1 MKNFAKI
8 LVFIVALA
16 LVIGAIGVNTFAV
29 DNTSDGITLYLK
41 PNSNWTQSNA
51 RFAVYTWDGGNQ
63 WFDMTSVGDGY
74 YVATVPTG
82 TVNIIFCRMNPSTT
96 ANNWSNKWNQTGD
109 LKVQTNGNN
118 CCAINAGQWDCGTNV
133 TWSKFTCAHTNVA
146 GSEVVLKAP
155 TCTETGLTQYT
166 CSKCGVYTIETSAT
180 GHKYTNKKCTVCGT
194 MAPYTVAGA
203 NSSNAA
209 SIFGTAWDTTNTAN
223 DMTYDEATDT
233 YTKVY
238 TNVPKGTYKFKCV
251 QDHAWNTAYPS
262 SDKVVSVTKA
272 GSTLTITLKGT
283 TVTTSVVAPVAQV
296 GSEYYFDIPSA
307 LAAANA
313 GDTVTIYGGN
323 YTGNLSIN
331 EGITVVGETNSAGK
345 NLVNINGKLNV
356 TASGATV
363 KNLNVNNGGST
374 AGYISA
380 SDVLIEGCS
389 VVGGNGF
396 RYCYTNGLVTFKN
409 CVITGSTYGIHF
421 DGNAGGEIAIEGC
434 TITGW
439 TSFAST
445 INKVS
450 MVDTSFGEGNYNY
463 IRFYQSEVVLD
474 GCTFH
479 EGMQIDI
486 ATPASTGATVTVDDC
501 EFANG
506 SVGNL
511 FSASDIENFDI
522 TVDGEE
528 LRVLYGQING
538 ENCYGS
544 YETLM
549 ATAKDGDV
557 VTIVRPGTYKL
568 LVAGKNITVTGGVK
582 GVVFEGMGAYNM
594 GSASVTFNNVTFNW
608 TNDNYKGLQH
618 SGDLVYNNCTINGQV
633 FLYGTSDIFN
643 ECTFNQTS
651 ADAYNVWTYGSK
663 NVEFN
668 KCVFN
673 SAGKSVLV
681 YSEGANQFTNLSITE
696 TTFNASELVEGKAA
710 IEIDTSLNAG
720 ATIVVDAATTAN
732 GFDVGSVS
740 GNTLWNNKKGNNE
753 DKNNDIVIT
762 VGGEQVLAPL
772 PYVVLVG
779 ETQYTNIY
787 AAINAA
793 KTGETVTLT
802 TDIVLTETLNVNG
815 KSITLDLDG
824 NTLTYG
830 GAATFALRAT
840 GAMITVTGNAT
851 LIIDG
856 EGTVLTN
863 GAVFSIEEGSEVIIL
878 SGAFDFDV
886 TEYIADGL
894 RVAVAPQADGT
905 VLYGVV
911 SNGDKAYI
919 GENGNWWVGEYDT
932 GVRAAAKV
940 EIVEVDGVHYWFI
953 NDVNT
958 GYIAD
963 PTDAITPEIKIE
975 DGVWVIDLKD
985 GNGFQS
991 TGVVAAGVDGNGIV
1005 SIEKTAV
1012 DGNVDTYTITYA
1024 DGTTTVFYIA
1034 NGVDGNQGPQGEE
1047 GLKGQKGPQG
1057 NRGEPGANGADNNWL
1072 VNYALIISI
1081 ASIVLSAGV
1090 VLVLN
1095 HKRLNWWN

>member
-16 LVIGAIGVNTFAV
+16 LVFGAIGVNTFAV

-51 RFAVYTWDGGNQ
+51 RFAVYTWDGGDQ
-63 WFDMTSVGDGY
+63 WFNMTSAGDGY
-74 YVATVPTG
+74 YTVTIPAG
-82 TVNIIFCRMNPSTT
+82 ISNIIFCRMNPSTT
-96 ANNWSNKWNQTGD
+96 ANNWNNKWNQTAD

-118 CCAINAGQWDCGTNV
+118 CYTVKAGTWDKGGG

-146 GSEVVLKAP
+146 GSEVVLSAP
-155 TCTETGLTQYT
+155 TCTESGLTQYT
-166 CSKCGVYTIETSAT
+166 CSKCGDYTMTTEPT
-180 GHKYTNKKCTVCGT
+180 GHKYTNRKCTVCGA

-223 DMTYDEATDT
+223 DMTYDEATGT

-262 SDKVVSVTKA
+262 SDKVVTVSKA

-283 TVTTSVVAPVAQV
+283 TVTTSVVAPVARV

-307 LAAANA
+307 LAAAKA

-323 YTGNLSIN
+323 YTGNLSIT
-331 EGITVVGETNSAGK
+331 EDITVIGETNSAGK

-356 TASGATV
+356 TANGATV

-374 AGYISA
+374 AGYVNGNDI
-380 SDVLIEGCS
+380 LIEGCS

-396 RYCYTNGLVTFKN
+396 RYCYTTGVVTFKDS
-409 CVITGSTYGIHF
+409 VITGSVYGIHF
-421 DGNAGGEIAIEGC
+421 DGSAGGEIVIDGC

-439 TSFAST
+439 TSFAGT

-450 MVDTSFGEGNYNY
+450 MLDTSFEVGNYNY
-463 IRFYQSEVVLD
+463 IRFYQSEVVLE
-474 GCTFH
+474 GCNFNKN
-479 EGMQIDI
+479 MQIDL
-486 ATPASTGATVTVDDC
+486 AASESTVTVNNC
-501 EFANG
+501 TLENG
-506 SVGNL
+506 KADFL
-511 FSASDIENFDI
+511 FSDSDIEKFDI

-528 LRVLYGQING
+528 LKVLYIQVNG
-538 ENCYGS
+538 ENRYGTYADAMS
-544 YETLM
+544 TVV
-549 ATAKDGDV
+549 DGDE
-557 VTIVRPGTYKL
+557 VTILRAGTYKL
-568 LVAGKNITVTGGVK
+568 LVAGKDITVTGGVD

-594 GSASVTFNNVTFNW
+594 GDANVTFNNVTFNW
-608 TNDNYKGLQH
+608 TNENYKGLQH
-618 SGDLVYNNCTINGQV
+618 SGNLVYNNCTINGQV

-643 ECTFNQTS
+643 ECTFNQTN
-651 ADAYNVWTYGSK
+651 AGAYNVWTYSSK

-668 KCVFN
+668 KCTFN
-673 SAGKSVLV
+673 SAGKAVLV
-681 YSEGANQFTNLSITE
+681 YSEGVNQFTNLSVTE

-732 GFDVGSVS
+732 GFDAGSVS

-772 PYVVLVG
+772 PYVVLIG

-793 KTGETVTLT
+793 KNGATVTLT
-802 TDIVLTETLNVNG
+802 TDIVLTEALNING

-840 GAMITVTGNAT
+840 GTMITVTGNAT
-851 LIIDG
+851 LTIDG

-863 GAVFSIEEGSEVIIL
+863 GAVFSIDEGSEVVIL

-894 RVAVAPQADGT
+894 RIAVAPQADGT
-905 VLYGVV
+905 VLYAVV
-911 SNGDKAYI
+911 SNDDKAYI

-940 EIVEVDGVHYWFI
+940 EIVEVDGVNYWFI

-958 GYIAD
+958 GYVAD
-963 PTDAITPEIKIE
+963 PTDAITPEIKIV
-975 DGVWVIDLKD
+975 DGVWHIDLKD
-985 GNGFQS
+985 GNGLQS
-991 TGVVAAGVDGNGIV
+991 TSVVAAGVDGNGIV

-1012 DGNVDTYTITYA
+1012 DGNIDTYTITYS

-1034 NGVDGNQGPQGEE
+1034 NGVDGNQGAQGQE
-1047 GLKGQKGPQG
+1047 GLKGEKGPQG

-1072 VNYALIISI
+1072 VNSALIISI
-1081 ASIVLSAGV
+1081 AAIVLSAGV